1 MESVTQE
8 KIKAKRSLDTWIESN
23 NNEQLKLLKS
33 LQQISSLGGTKRKNK
48 SRKNKKR

>member
-23 NNEQLKLLKS
+23 NNEQLLMS
-33 LQQISSLGGTKRKNK
+33 NDIGTNFYNAPEIDSGFYNEIC
-48 SRKNKKR
+48 SR